1 MNDESV
7 RNQARSKRVGR
18 EAGVVGT
25 PEARRMM
32 DRLDESGA
40 PVVDGV
46 SGGVKGNSPVSP
58 PVTGA
63 SVNQPMGN
71 AQLDPEVEIE
81 SEIRARAYERYCSRG
96 YEPGHEAED
105 WVEAEKEVRGRLW
118 SRGSGSEA
126 PL

>member
-1 MNDESV
+1 MADESV
-7 RNQARSKRVGR
+7 RNQARSQRAGR
-18 EAGVVGT
+18 EAGVAGT
-25 PEARRMM
+25 PQARRMM

-40 PVVDGV
+40 PVTD
-46 SGGVKGNSPVSP
+46 GVKGNSPVSP

-71 AQLDPEVEIE
+71 AQIDPEVAIQE
-81 SEIRARAYERYCSRG
+81 EIRLKAYERYCSRG

-105 WVEAEKEVRGRLW
+105 WVEAEKEVRGRMW

>member
-1 MNDESV
+1 MADESV
-7 RNQARSKRVGR
+7 RNQARSQRAGR
-18 EAGVVGT
+18 EAGLAGT
-25 PEARRMM
+25 PQARRMQ

-40 PVVDGV
+40 PLTE
-46 SGGVKGNSPVSP
+46 GVKGNSSVSP

-71 AQLDPEVEIE
+71 ATLDQDTAIQE
-81 SEIRARAYERYCSRG
+81 EIRLKAYERYCSRG
-96 YEPGHEAED
+96 YEPGHETED